1 MFNPFKKTY
10 THQELMIFRFLSKV
24 KLFEKLSFKDLHRF
38 LPHLHEREFKKDEVV
53 FFRNDPSNALYII
66 RSGKVSLSIDIREK
80 LEHLTEVR
88 TNMAFGDNSLLKTSR
103 RIYNALVVSEKANF
117 YVIPK
122 GSIMEIF
129 DHHPEIKAK
138 MLESLAELYNS
149 YTENVFK
156 TYKSS
161 FGFFSLTEVY
171 QER

>member
-10 THQELMIFRFLSKV
+10 THHELMLFRFLSKV
-24 KLFEKLSFKDLHRF
+24 KLFEKLSFKELSRF
-38 LPHLHEREFKKDEVV
+38 VPDLHERAFKKDEVV
-53 FFRNDPSNALYII
+53 FFRDDPSNALYII
-66 RSGKVSLSIDIREK
+66 KSGRVSLSIDINEK
-80 LEHLTEVR
+80 LEHLTEA
-88 TNMAFGDNSLLKTSR
+88 TSNMAFGDNSLLRNTR
-103 RIYNALVVSEKANF
+103 RIYNAIVVSEKANF

-129 DHHPEIKAK
+129 SHHPEIKAK
-138 MLESLAELYNS
+138 MLESLSELYNG

-171 QER
+171 KER